1 VEKKAFVLFFE
12 LTALRERRATV
23 PRDVSI
29 VDEVMKRQLSRPWE
43 LQCLYPHTR
52 LIPIPC
58 ASDVPFIQEKTTKL
72 VTKIPFYSSTSILVN
87 LQPETSSASNSKASP
102 LV

>member
-1 VEKKAFVLFFE
+1 VEKKAVVLFFE

-43 LQCLYPHTR
+43 L
-52 LIPIPC
+52 
-58 ASDVPFIQEKTTKL
+58 
-72 VTKIPFYSSTSILVN
+72 
-87 LQPETSSASNSKASP
+87 
-102 LV
+102 